1 MQKHTHIISFILL
14 ALSLLLSCTH
24 SVPPQEDFLYE
35 IELLYQPHP
44 DSAMRILDTLN
55 VSVLSEKERAH
66 YCLLKARTN
75 QISLKFNAETDSLLN
90 EAEGYF
96 ANSKEY
102 YFAAQTYWT
111 QALEA
116 GLTGKS
122 PHVLLDYKQKAMQ
135 SIEKCKSVDK
145 RINPDNIENLKHNI
159 YFRLGLQYCDAK
171 HYREGIECL
180 RKAERFFNNTD
191 SYNYHTLT
199 TLTMGLAFLRCHE
212 PDSCLCYYDKALIS
226 AEKTGDKAM
235 IAQYYQMAPQYYLYR
250 YDKGLYNDKTD
261 GIALL
266 RKAISLDKQC
276 LVLLEGTNDKHRK
289 KLYSDAAYYDL
300 TQAYYKL
307 GVYDSTIFYGTKI
320 TSNPDACFYLFK
332 SYNAIG
338 DHENAMVYAE
348 KYMNKMQKVDNTQ
361 LAVDEVKEEYDLQM
375 QQQQLESE
383 HHVKRLR
390 LYLLIAILVI
400 ALLVLWFFVSQY
412 RKNKEIEVLEIKNS
426 QRQTLTQSVVTIYKS
441 KRADRLQQIIKQFN
455 NVYPEALKELSA
467 TCPDLNDTEQ
477 KIIVLSFLGFRIKEE
492 ADLLGLSENTVR
504 QYRSNANKKAG
515 SDPISDII

>member
-1 MQKHTHIISFILL
+1 MKNFFIIFPFL
-14 ALSLLLSCTH
+14 ASLLFLGCTH
-24 SVPPQEDFLYE
+24 TVPPQEDLLYE

-44 DSAMRILDTLN
+44 DSAMHILDRLN
-55 VSVLSEKERAH
+55 ISVLSEKERAH
-66 YCLLKARTN
+66 YCLLRARTN

-90 EAEGYF
+90 EAEKYY

-102 YFAAQTYWT
+102 YFAALTYWT

-122 PHVLLDYKQKAMQ
+122 PDVQLDYKQKAMQ

-145 RINPDNIENLKHNI
+145 RINPNNIDNLKYNI
-159 YFRLGLQYCDAK
+159 YFRLGLQYCDSH
-171 HYREGIECL
+171 HYREGIEYL

-191 SYNYHTLT
+191 GYNYHALT

-212 PDSCLCYYDKALIS
+212 LDSCLYYYDKALIS

-235 IAQYYQMAPQYYLYR
+235 MAQCYQLAPQYYLYR
-250 YDKGLYNDKTD
+250 YDKGLYEDETD
-261 GIALL
+261 GVALL
-266 RKAISLDKQC
+266 RKSISLDNQC
-276 LVLLEGTNDKHRK
+276 LALLEETNDKHRK
-289 KLYSDAAYYDL
+289 KLYSDAAYFDL

-320 TSNPDACFYLFK
+320 TANPDACFYLFK
-332 SYNAIG
+332 SYNAS
-338 DHENAMVYAE
+338 DDRENAMVYAE
-348 KYMNKMQKVDNTQ
+348 KYMNTMQKVDNTQ
-361 LAVDEVKEEYDLQM
+361 IAVDEVKEEYDLQM
-375 QQQQLESE
+375 QQQRLESE
-383 HHVKRLR
+383 HHLKRLR

-400 ALLVLWFFVSQY
+400 ALLMLWFFVSRY

-441 KRADRLQQIIKQFN
+441 KRSDRLQQIIKQFDN
-455 NVYPEALKELSA
+455 AYPEALKGLSA
-467 TCPDLNDTEQ
+467 NYPELNETEQ
-477 KIIVLSFLGFRIKEE
+477 NIVVLTFLGFRIKEE

-515 SDPISDII
+515 TDPFSSII

>member
-1 MQKHTHIISFILL
+1 MRKPVVILPLL
-14 ALSLLLSCTH
+14 AMLFLTTSCVKH
-24 SVPPQEDFLYE
+24 IPPQED
-35 IELLYQPHP
+35 LLYDLELVYQPYP
-44 DSAMRILDTLN
+44 DSAMQILDTLN

-66 YCLLKARTN
+66 YCLLRARTN

-90 EAEGYF
+90 EAESYF

-116 GLTGKS
+116 GLTGKGS
-122 PHVLLDYKQKAMQ
+122 DVQLNYKQKALQ
-135 SIEKCKSVDK
+135 SIEKCKRVDK
-145 RINPDNIENLKHNI
+145 RINPDNIENLKYNI
-159 YFRLGLQYCDAK
+159 YFRLGLQYCDAH

-226 AEKTGDKAM
+226 AEKTGDKTM

-300 TQAYYKL
+300 TQAYYKF

-320 TSNPDACFYLFK
+320 ITNPDACFYLFK

-338 DHENAMVYAE
+338 DRENAMIYAE

-390 LYLLIAILVI
+390 LYLLIAILII
-400 ALLVLWFFVSQY
+400 ALLVLWFFVSRY

-426 QRQTLTQSVVTIYKS
+426 QRQTLIQSVNTIYKS
-441 KRADRLQQIIKQFN
+441 KRSDRLQQIVKQFES
-455 NVYPEALKELSA
+455 VYPDAFKELKA
-467 TCPDLNDTEQ
+467 AYPDLTDTEQ
-477 KIIVLSFLGFRIKEE
+477 KIVLLSFLGFRIKEE
-492 ADLLGLSENTVR
+492 ADLLGLSENTIR

-515 SDPISDII
+515 SDPFSGII

>member
-1 MQKHTHIISFILL
+1 MRKPIVILPL
-14 ALSLLLSCTH
+14 FVLLLVATSCGKH
-24 SVPPQEDFLYE
+24 IPPQEDLLYDL
-35 IELLYQPHP
+35 ELVYQPHP
-44 DSAMRILDTLN
+44 DSAMQILDTLDI
-55 VSVLSEKERAH
+55 SVLSEKERAH

-90 EAEGYF
+90 EAENYY

-116 GLTGKS
+116 GLTGKGS
-122 PHVLLDYKQKAMQ
+122 EVQLDYKQKALQ

-145 RINPDNIENLKHNI
+145 RINPNNIENLKNNI

-171 HYREGIECL
+171 HYREGIKYL
-180 RKAERFFNNTD
+180 RKAERFFDETD
-191 SYNYHTLT
+191 DYPYHTLT
-199 TLTMGLAFLRCHE
+199 TITMGLAFLRCRE
-212 PDSCLCYYDKALIS
+212 PDSCLYYYDKALLS

-235 IAQYYQMAPQYYLYR
+235 MAQYYQMAPQYYLYR
-250 YDKGLYNDKTD
+250 YDKGLYDNEAD

-266 RKAISLDKQC
+266 RKSISSDKQC
-276 LVLLEGTNDKHRK
+276 LELLEETSDRHRK
-289 KLYSDAAYYDL
+289 NLYGNGAYYDL
-300 TQAYYKL
+300 AQAYYKL
-307 GVYDSTIFYGTKI
+307 SVYDSTIFYGTKI
-320 TSNPDACFYLFK
+320 TANPDACFYLFK

-338 DHENAMVYAE
+338 DRENAMVYAE

-375 QQQQLESE
+375 QQQQLENE

-400 ALLVLWFFVSQY
+400 ALLVLWFFVSRY

-426 QRQTLTQSVVTIYKS
+426 QRQTLIQSVATIYKS
-441 KRADRLQQIIKQFN
+441 KRDDRLQQIIKQFN
-455 NVYPEALKELSA
+455 NVYPDALKELKA
-467 TCPDLNDTEQ
+467 TYPELNDTEQ
-477 KIIVLSFLGFRIKEE
+477 KIVILSFLGFRIKEE

-504 QYRSNANKKAG
+504 QYRSNANKKVG
-515 SDPISDII
+515 TDPFSSII

>member
-1 MQKHTHIISFILL
+1 MKKLHLILPL
-14 ALSLLLSCTH
+14 LSLLLLATSCEKH
-24 SVPPQEDFLYE
+24 IPPQEDLLYDL
-35 IELLYQPHP
+35 ELVYQPHP
-44 DSAMRILDTLN
+44 DSAMQILDTLN
-55 VSVLSEKERAH
+55 ISVLSEKERAH

-90 EAEGYF
+90 EAESYF

-116 GLTGKS
+116 GLTGKGS
-122 PHVLLDYKQKAMQ
+122 DVQLDYKQKALQ

-145 RINPDNIENLKHNI
+145 RINPDNIENLKYNI
-159 YFRLGLQYCDAK
+159 YFRLGLQYCDAH
-171 HYREGIECL
+171 HYREGIEHLC
-180 RKAERFFNNTD
+180 KAERFFDKTD

-212 PDSCLCYYDKALIS
+212 PDSCLYYYDKALIS

-235 IAQYYQMAPQYYLYR
+235 LAQYYQMAPQYYLYR
-250 YDKGLYNDKTD
+250 YDKGLYDNETD

-266 RKAISLDKQC
+266 RKSISLDNQC
-276 LVLLEGTNDKHRK
+276 LALLEETTDRHRK
-289 KLYSDAAYYDL
+289 NLYGNGAYYDL
-300 TQAYYKL
+300 AQAYYKL

-320 TSNPDACFYLFK
+320 TANPDACFYLFK
-332 SYNAIG
+332 SYEAIG
-338 DHENAMVYAE
+338 DRENALVYAE
-348 KYMNKMQKVDNTQ
+348 KYMNAKQKVDNTQ

-400 ALLVLWFFVSQY
+400 ALLVLWFFVSRY
-412 RKNKEIEVLEIKNS
+412 RNNKEIEVLEIKNS
-426 QRQTLTQSVVTIYKS
+426 QRQTLIQSVATIYKS
-441 KRADRLQQIIKQFN
+441 KRDDRLQQIIKQFN
-455 NVYPEALKELSA
+455 NAYPDALKELKA
-467 TCPDLNDTEQ
+467 IYPELNDTEQ
-477 KIIVLSFLGFRIKEE
+477 KIVVLSFLGFRIKEE

>member
-1 MQKHTHIISFILL
+1 
-14 ALSLLLSCTH
+14 
-24 SVPPQEDFLYE
+24 
-35 IELLYQPHP
+35 
-44 DSAMRILDTLN
+44 
-55 VSVLSEKERAH
+55 
-66 YCLLKARTN
+66 
-75 QISLKFNAETDSLLN
+75 
-90 EAEGYF
+90 
-96 ANSKEY
+96 
-102 YFAAQTYWT
+102 
-111 QALEA
+111 
-116 GLTGKS
+116 
-122 PHVLLDYKQKAMQ
+122 
-135 SIEKCKSVDK
+135 
-145 RINPDNIENLKHNI
+145 
-159 YFRLGLQYCDAK
+159 
-171 HYREGIECL
+171 
-180 RKAERFFNNTD
+180 
-191 SYNYHTLT
+191 
-199 TLTMGLAFLRCHE
+199 
-212 PDSCLCYYDKALIS
+212 
-226 AEKTGDKAM
+226 
-235 IAQYYQMAPQYYLYR
+235 
-250 YDKGLYNDKTD
+250 
-261 GIALL
+261 
-266 RKAISLDKQC
+266 
-276 LVLLEGTNDKHRK
+276 LLEGTNDKHRK

-400 ALLVLWFFVSQY
+400 ALLVLWFFVSRY

-426 QRQTLTQSVVTIYKS
+426 QRQTLTQSVATIYKS
-441 KRADRLQQIIKQFN
+441 KRDDRLQQIIKQFN

-467 TCPDLNDTEQ
+467 TCPELNDTEQ